1 MNSRLAFAGIRSD
14 IGHRGFGMIFPF
26 MARNTGMLDGEF
38 DMMRHRYN
46 LNGGGGTLGVASR

>member
-1 MNSRLAFAGIRSD
+1 
-14 IGHRGFGMIFPF
+14 MIFPF

-46 LNGGGGTLGVASR
+46 LNGGGVRSAWLHAD